1 MAHITYDTVLFFW
14 RVVVNIFFREIRPRG
29 SWHIPKDGAVIF
41 VAAPHNNQFLDPI
54 LLASEALR
62 QARRRVAFLIAAK
75 SMRQKYIGFFA
86 GLMESIPT
94 ERAQDLAANGTGSVL
109 LSPSNPLVVTG
120 TGTKFTTELGPR
132 KKIMLPKSTGSVTAE
147 VAEVI
152 SDYEVKLKREFSGD
166 HGKATPKVRQ
176 EIEAAINGGKSGLSF
191 KILPHVD
198 QEQMY
203 RHVYQRLKQGGCIGI
218 FPEGGSH
225 DRTDLLPL
233 KAGVAIMALGA
244 MSNNPGLRVRIVPV
258 GLSYFHAHRF
268 RSRAVVEFGSAL
280 DVPSELVEQFKVGG
294 EGRRQASSKFLDVI
308 YDALKTV
315 TIRAP
320 NYETLMLIQACRRLY
335 KTPGQH
341 LTLGQ
346 VVELN
351 KRFIEGHTHF
361 KDEPK
366 VKKVQA
372 DVLRYNRFLKDL
384 GLKDHQVPRAKRA
397 IWKTLGLLTYRILLL
412 TIWTTA
418 ALPGVIL
425 NSPIFIAAAIMSH
438 KKAKEALAAS
448 SVKIAGRDVLAT
460 WKILISLG
468 FAPFLYTFYA
478 IMATIISG
486 RMGVS
491 RRWKMWTPFI
501 TIATLPFFGYSALK
515 FGEAGLDVAKSLRPL
530 VIALLPGQ
538 QRSLNRLKAMREAIS
553 QEVNE
558 VINEF
563 GPKLYDDFDSFR
575 ILVPASAPPS
585 SGSTGLWRRK
595 TAVGGV
601 DQQGILLN
609 HPMTWIDERLFGWS
623 HSTRQEE
630 ISGTTSGMTSR
641 QDTPDASDDEEANA
655 DYENVVGYLHT
666 YEPSLS
672 KKRARSNH
680 ASYADFQQLRRN
692 ASSGEVEAPGQQSAS
707 DSPLKSRTR
716 SRSEMNLSQL
726 APVYHHL
733 ASRSPI
739 NSPLSSTYSLLPS
752 QTPDESTPPSP
763 VSENSP
769 GRNRQRRSSLNDGV
783 NVHRIAAQSSTS
795 TFQQNT
801 VSINQENQDKKDKRV

>member
-1 MAHITYDTVLFFW
+1 MANITYDTVLFFW
-14 RVVVNIFFREIRPRG
+14 RVVTNIFFREIRPRG
-29 SWHIPKDGAVIF
+29 AWHIPKDGAVIF
-41 VAAPHNNQFLDPI
+41 VAAPHSNQFLDPI

-62 QARRRVAFLIAAK
+62 EARRHVAFLIAAK
-75 SMRQKYIGFFA
+75 SMRMKVIGFFA
-86 GLMESIPT
+86 GLMGSIPT
-94 ERAQDLAANGTGSVL
+94 ERAQDLAVNGSGFVS
-109 LSPSNPLVVTG
+109 LSPSDPLLVIGV
-120 TGTKFTTELGPR
+120 GTKFTTELSPR
-132 KKIMLPKSTGSVTAE
+132 KKIALPKSTGSVMGE
-147 VAEVI
+147 VVEVI
-152 SDYEVKLKREFSGD
+152 SDTEVKIKREFSGD
-166 HGKATPKVRQ
+166 NGKATSKVREQ
-176 EIEAAINGGKSGLSF
+176 IEDALKGGKPGLSF
-191 KILPHVD
+191 KILPYVD

-203 RHVYQRLKQGGCIGI
+203 RHVYERLKKGGCIGI

-233 KAGVAIMALGA
+233 KAGVSIMALGA
-244 MSNNPGLRVRIVPV
+244 MANNPGLRVRIVPV

-280 DVPSELVEQFKVGG
+280 DVPSELVEQFKAGG
-294 EGRRQASSKFLDVI
+294 DSRRQASSKLLDII

-351 KRFIEGHTHF
+351 KRFIEGYNHF
-361 KDEPK
+361 KDEPQ

-397 IWKTLGLLTYRILLL
+397 IWKTLGLLTYRVLLL
-412 TIWTTA
+412 LIWTTA
-418 ALPGVIL
+418 ALPGVVL
-425 NSPIFIAAAIMSH
+425 NSPIFIIAAVMSR

-448 SVKIAGRDVLAT
+448 SVKIAGRDVLAS
-460 WKILISLG
+460 WKVLISLV
-468 FAPFLYTFYA
+468 FTPFLYTFYA
-478 IMATIISG
+478 VIATLATSRI
-486 RMGVS
+486 GVS
-491 RRWKMWTPFI
+491 RRWRMWTPFI
-501 TIATLPFFGYSALK
+501 TIAALPFFGYSALK
-515 FGEAGLDVAKSLRPL
+515 FGEAGLDIAKSLRPL

-553 QEVNE
+553 QEVND

-563 GPKLYDDFDSFR
+563 GPKLFEDFDSFR

-601 DQQGILLN
+601 DQQGTLLN

-623 HSTRQEE
+623 QSTRREP
-630 ISGTTSGMTSR
+630 TSGSASLMTSH
-641 QDTPDASDDEEANA
+641 QGTPDVSDDEQENA
-655 DYENVVGYLHT
+655 DYENVVGYLHS

-672 KKRARSNH
+672 KKRTRSNH
-680 ASYADFQQLRRN
+680 ASYADLQQPRRN
-692 ASSGEVEAPGQQSAS
+692 TSS
-707 DSPLKSRTR
+707 
-716 SRSEMNLSQL
+716 SE
-726 APVYHHL
+726 
-733 ASRSPI
+733 
-739 NSPLSSTYSLLPS
+739 
-752 QTPDESTPPSP
+752 TPEESMPPSP
-763 VSENSP
+763 VNENSP
-769 GRNRQRRSSLNDGV
+769 GRSRQRRSSLNDGV
-783 NVHRIAAQSSTS
+783 NVHRIAAQDPTS
-795 TFQQNT
+795 TFQENT
-801 VSINQENQDKKDKRV
+801 ASINQENQEQKQKHD